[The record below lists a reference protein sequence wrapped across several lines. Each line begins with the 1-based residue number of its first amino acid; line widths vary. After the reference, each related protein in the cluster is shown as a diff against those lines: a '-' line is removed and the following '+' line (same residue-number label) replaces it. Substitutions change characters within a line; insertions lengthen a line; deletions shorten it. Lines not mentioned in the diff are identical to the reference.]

1 MVLLLLVKIIMKKLI
16 VIIFIVCSSLSF
28 YILKPKKINI
38 KYKLALVEEID
49 IDKGSYRYYNE
60 DSTYT
65 KGEGTIRENFI
76 GVFPEVN
83 DTLTIYK
90 LNIDKSEKPE
100 RFSFWFKKNHHQSI
114 TFFCSGEEVKV
125 TFGNKNN
132 IIVNNDTYTLNN
144 EYYSFLKQ
152 KVFVESSILDLTFFL
167 KDGYGDYSE
176 LLEPLNK
183 NWRNQKENNT
193 HKIISANIKNKNYQT
208 DDQFFNYK
216 INYKYDKNGVLKSID
231 GENRYSKKFIS
242 NKGKYIQ
249 YSILNG
255 ENERSLTNQ
264 NLYKNKKTLFDSI
277 IGNTEQYTNS
287 KTTYYTKYQSKLKI
301 LVVNK
306 KPKNIN
312 DIIKIFFFIL

>member
-1 MVLLLLVKIIMKKLI
+1 MKKILI
-16 VIIFIVCSSLSF
+16 LILFSCFILSF
-28 YILKPKKINI
+28 CIHKSEQTNEDLT
-38 KYKLALVEEID
+38 LASVKEIY
-49 IDKGSYRYYNE
+49 IDKGE
-60 DSTYT
+60 Q
-65 KGEGTIRENFI
+65 ENNKNTEKETTHYI
-76 GVFPEVN
+76 GVFPKSN
-83 DTLTIYK
+83 DTVKIYK
-90 LNIDKSEKPE
+90 LNTDKSEKPE
-100 RFSFWFKKNHHQSI
+100 RFSFWFKKYKNQSI
-114 TFFCSGEEVKV
+114 TFFCSEQENVKV
-125 TFGNKNN
+125 TFDNKNN

-152 KVFVESSILDLTFFL
+152 KVFVEASILDLTFFL

-312 DIIKIFFFIL
+312 DIIKIFGN